1 MVPRDRA
8 FTRGTI
14 RKAKRKAKRVLKLW
28 QWFEDEAIT
37 PKQIGRSASVHCR
50 FCSCVMCG
58 NRIPDGQC
66 TCSMCYGDPGHGSDG
81 YYEQWLEEQAAQD
94 QIEQEAYEQA

>member
-8 FTRGTI
+8 FTRGTV

-58 NRIPDGQC
+58 NPRKWFKERTIQEQR
-66 TCSMCYGDPGHGSDG
+66 HG
-81 YYEQWLEEQAAQD
+81 L
-94 QIEQEAYEQA
+94 